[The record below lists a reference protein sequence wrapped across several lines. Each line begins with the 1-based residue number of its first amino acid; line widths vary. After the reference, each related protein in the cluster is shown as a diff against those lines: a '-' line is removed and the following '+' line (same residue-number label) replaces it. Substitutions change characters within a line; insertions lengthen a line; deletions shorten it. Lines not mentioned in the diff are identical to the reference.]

1 MDKQKN
7 HSWISHLNTKITNKQ
22 KPDDPQNSPNSAPK
36 NALHANSSEKKS
48 FIHHVTAKIM
58 FE

>member
-1 MDKQKN
+1 MDKQKT
-7 HSWISHLNTKITNKQ
+7 HSWISHLNTKITNKMG
-22 KPDDPQNSPNSAPK
+22 DPQNSPNSVPK